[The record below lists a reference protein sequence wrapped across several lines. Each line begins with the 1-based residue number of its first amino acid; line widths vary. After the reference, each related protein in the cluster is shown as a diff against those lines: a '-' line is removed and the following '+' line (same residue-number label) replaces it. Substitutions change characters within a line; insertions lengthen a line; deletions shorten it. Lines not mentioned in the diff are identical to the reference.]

1 MKQKKIAIYVR
12 VSSRENA
19 INGYGLDAQETKCRQ
34 YIDLYDLDADSI
46 VLFKDKGISGK
57 SLNRP
62 EMKKLLTEVKNDQ
75 IGMVIVYKLDRL
87 TRSVMDTYKL
97 IFELQKHD
105 CQLVAV
111 MDKLDVNS
119 ANGRM
124 IVGLLAVFAQWEREL
139 DQERTIAAQ
148 EEMVRQGKYP
158 YPNSPFGWD
167 KDKNN
172 FLSVNPYERDV
183 INDLGNQALDGKSI
197 LEIKDYL
204 LDNYNIKKTDETI
217 KKYLTREI
225 NYGVFDFRGKKY
237 EGIVPPI
244 MSQEQSEAIVRT
256 LRYHKISDMHKYY
269 LHNKIECRCGTSC
282 IHTVSHKHKNGEVIK
297 YYYYYCPKCKKRI
310 NQKVLINHAISQIIL
325 HNNEEML
332 KKTEKSKVLA
342 LQKIDKV
349 FDKTFEAFANGSIDI
364 STYMAT
370 LTKLKKK
377 KHTYETQLSGLKI
390 NSIEKF
396 NKSSD
401 MEKNTYIDSIVKK
414 IVVDLD
420 LKVIVQIEWK

>member
-1 MKQKKIAIYVR
+1 MKERKNMKQKKIAIYVR

-244 MSQEQSEAIVRT
+244 MSQEQSEAIVRS

-269 LHNKIECRCGTSC
+269 LHNKIECR
-282 IHTVSHKHKNGEVIK
+282 
-297 YYYYYCPKCKKRI
+297 
-310 NQKVLINHAISQIIL
+310 
-325 HNNEEML
+325 
-332 KKTEKSKVLA
+332 
-342 LQKIDKV
+342 
-349 FDKTFEAFANGSIDI
+349 
-364 STYMAT
+364 
-370 LTKLKKK
+370 
-377 KHTYETQLSGLKI
+377 
-390 NSIEKF
+390 
-396 NKSSD
+396 
-401 MEKNTYIDSIVKK
+401 
-414 IVVDLD
+414 
-420 LKVIVQIEWK
+420 